1 MPNHYRNRLETL
13 NPASTMRSYPCG
25 VAMMNRRWKITGV
38 LAAVAVLCGFL
49 LLRSDRNEQKALQDT
64 RPQLR
69 QQGFKIDLTE
79 FNFSTSAELRAR
91 AAALT
96 NADFMAAVPRG
107 AEYARRSTLLQN
119 KPDLMAT
126 VGSNAAL
133 VVWKLDKLQSYSGE
147 DLWPT
152 LRETLNERRA
162 ELDAAC
168 ESALS
173 GPIRFDLKA
182 SAGNGML
189 LPHLP
194 ALKRLAQTLG
204 ARIVLELHD
213 GNMDAAWTNLLASTR
228 LVISW

>member
-64 RPQLR
+64 RRQLR
-69 QQGFKIDLTE
+69 QQGFKIDFT
-79 FNFSTSAELRAR
+79 
-91 AAALT
+91 
-96 NADFMAAVPRG
+96 AAVPRG

-152 LRETLNERRA
+152 LRETLNEIRA
-162 ELDAAC
+162 GLDAAC